1 MVLSNYIHGFGHL
14 YIWFNPTMCM
24 VWPTLV
30 TCISLPPNPLAGLPL
45 QCLAETRNQGDRHTE
60 ARETDTQKSGRR
72 GRQRYREEARETD
85 TEARDRHAEVRETG
99 KTEIQGRSQGDRKTD
114 AQKPGRPKTR
124 ETETRETDTQ
134 KTGRQ

>member
-1 MVLSNYIHGFGHL
+1 MVQSNYVYGLANPSDLHQFATESARWLASSVLS
-14 YIWFNPTMCM
+14 
-24 VWPTLV
+24 
-30 TCISLPPNPLAGLPL
+30 
-45 QCLAETRNQGDRHTE
+45 RNQ
-60 ARETDTQKSGRR
+60 KPGRKTHR
-72 GRQRYREEARETD
+72 SQG
-85 TEARDRHAEVRETG
+85 DRHAEVRETG